1 MKLKSTNARAIPAL
15 MVALAATPSVGI
27 TVTACLATQELAV
40 SCTST
45 SVCHRPVTMEGRAWT
60 VSIDSLACV
69 RQVSVIRISW
79 VLHR

>member
-1 MKLKSTNARAIPAL
+1 MNARAIPAT

-40 SCTST
+40 RWTST
-45 SVCHRPVTMEGRAWT
+45 SVRHRPVNMEGRAWT

-69 RQVSVIRISW
+69 RQVSVIRISC